1 MPRPKPRIIRD
12 IHSDRLPG
20 QAGKTVF
27 EFIPKRVNLGYRRQV
42 RIAPGP
48 FFKTMAVVASL
59 WFLIL
64 GSVAAPTITPT
75 LAAPAASEEERKA
88 LEAELREL
96 ESQIDEYENQIIGYQ
111 KQGNTLKNEIASL
124 NSKVAKLN
132 LQIKAINLT
141 LKELDNKIEDTEAE
155 IHVTERSI
163 DDKKTVLIQLIKN
176 LYENDQ
182 STLVEIFLRNPRL
195 SDFFSDVNNL
205 TLLQNN
211 LRLTIAEITDLRDE
225 LVDQKEQYG
234 LARADAAT
242 LRSYQEAQKS
252 ETDLVKRQ
260 KDQLLTV
267 TKGQES
273 RYQELL
279 KETQKTAAQIRSRIF
294 QLLGGG
300 EMSFEDA
307 YQLAK
312 LAESATGI
320 RASFLLAVLDRESA
334 LGQNVGRCKYNQVN
348 SRTGKQTMHPT
359 RDMPVFL
366 EITKTLNIDPESVTV
381 SCANADGAYGGA
393 MGPAQF
399 IPSTWACY
407 AGYVNSVTG
416 NCNWGKGYTGTWSYD
431 SSKDLIRQI
440 SGSAGPSNP
449 WSNSG
454 AFVATALYIKD
465 AMQGCKSVYSNALSQ
480 ERCAA
485 AKYYAGVRW
494 RSYLLTYGEAVI
506 SRARRF
512 EQDIIAIT
520 S

>member
-1 MPRPKPRIIRD
+1 MARPKPRIVRD
-12 IHSDRLPG
+12 VH
-20 QAGKTVF
+20 AGRPPASLREALRAGRTVF
-27 EFIPKRVNLGYRRQV
+27 EFIPERVNLAYRREV
-42 RIAPGP
+42 RLALGSFLKAGVI
-48 FFKTMAVVASL
+48 VASL

-88 LEAELREL
+88 LEAELKGL
-96 ESQIDEYENQIIGYQ
+96 EGQIDEYENQIVGFQ
-111 KQGNTLKNEIASL
+111 KQGNTLKNEISGL
-124 NSKVAKLN
+124 NSKIAKLN
-132 LQIKAINLT
+132 LQIKAINLS
-141 LKELDNKIEDTEAE
+141 LRELDNKIEDTGVQ
-155 IHVTERSI
+155 IYTTERSI
-163 DDKKTVLIQLIKN
+163 DDKKEVLVQLIKN

-182 STLVEIFLRNPRL
+182 SSLVEIFLRNPRL

-211 LRLTIAEITDLRDE
+211 LRLAISEITDLKNE

-242 LRSYQEAQKS
+242 LQSYQEAQKS
-252 ETDLVKRQ
+252 ETDAVKKQ
-260 KDQLLTV
+260 KDQLLAV

-273 RYQELL
+273 KYQELL
-279 KETQKTAAQIRSRIF
+279 KETQKNAAQIRSRIF
-294 QLLGGG
+294 ELLGGG

-307 YQLAK
+307 YKLAQ

-334 LGQNVGRCKYNQVN
+334 LGQNVGRCKYNEVN
-348 SRTGKQTMHPT
+348 PRTGKPTMNPT
-359 RDMPVFL
+359 RDVPLFL
-366 EITKTLNIDPESVTV
+366 EITRALNIDPESVTV

-399 IPSTWACY
+399 IPSTWSLY
-407 AGYVNSVTG
+407 DEQISQVTG
-416 NCNWGKGYTGTWSYD
+416 NSPA
-431 SSKDLIRQI
+431 S
-440 SGSAGPSNP
+440 P
-449 WSNSG
+449 WSNAD

-465 AMQGCKSVYSNALSQ
+465 AMQGCKSVYSSSVSQ

-485 AKYYAGVRW
+485 AKYYAGGRW
-494 RSYLLTYGEAVI
+494 RSYLWTYGEAVV